1 MNRTENVIDTLK
13 RALNRT
19 VPIADPNY
27 IIGEEYSIE
36 EFHSWVDSIQNVENG
51 IIGAVVLGQVGNG
64 KTHFLRYMRRD
75 FIENKINFVG
85 IYVPDMFV
93 GGPLVNALNS
103 IYRSL
108 FVGSGNKSL
117 KDYLPCWK
125 AYINNPETK
134 VPEDIS
140 NELIRYLLACNNL
153 EEMELVL
160 DYFSN
165 KDLFP
170 DQLKYLRA
178 KFGAKKNFINNENDF
193 SQYIGDAL
201 EFIQL
206 ITKKTILLFFDEVDK
221 VYSSETN
228 TVTITRVGIK
238 ILSAYRSL
246 FDSLNRRT
254 ISGIITVGATPEAWD
269 VLSNQA
275 AFERRFK
282 DRTIILKVPKTREDS
297 IRFCISRLEE
307 INYTLQP
314 GDQSLIESL
323 INHIEENKLKTWA
336 DVISNVK
343 SSNGVKHPI
352 ESELN
357 PSQLIISVLKSSI
370 SPMTWHEIL
379 EENINLKDIYPKTA
393 PTSLLLRLEK
403 EGRIKINGTRPRTY
417 EMPSIKEDSRQ

>member
-1 MNRTENVIDTLK
+1 MSHTENVIDILK

-19 VPIADPNY
+19 VPITDPNY
-27 IIGEEYSIE
+27 IIGEDNSIAV
-36 EFHSWVDSIQNVENG
+36 FNSWVNNIQSGENG

-64 KTHFLRYMRRD
+64 KTHFLRYMRREY
-75 FIENKINFVG
+75 IEKKENYVG

-103 IYRSL
+103 IYKSL

-117 KDYLPCWK
+117 KDYLSDWK
-125 AYINNPETK
+125 EYTKNPEAK
-134 VPEDIS
+134 MPEEVP
-140 NELIRYLLACNNL
+140 NELIRYLLACDNS

-170 DQLKYLRA
+170 DQLKYLRT

-201 EFIQL
+201 QFIQ
-206 ITKKTILLFFDEVDK
+206 IVTSKSILLFFDEVDK

-228 TVTITRVGIK
+228 TVTITRVGTK

-246 FDSLNRRT
+246 FDSLNRRG
-254 ISGIITVGATPEAWD
+254 ISGAITVGATPEAWD
-269 VLSNQA
+269 VLSNQT

-282 DRTIILKVPKTREDS
+282 DRMIVLKVPKTKEDS
-297 IRFCISRLEE
+297 VHFCIDRLEE
-307 INYTLQP
+307 INYLLQP
-314 GDQSLIESL
+314 GDQALVESL
-323 INHIEENKLKTWA
+323 IDQIDENKLKTWA
-336 DVISNVK
+336 DVISNVR
-343 SSNGVKHPI
+343 SSNGTMRSVK
-352 ESELN
+352 SELD
-357 PSQLIISVLKSSI
+357 PAKLIVSVLKNTV

-379 EENINLKDIYPKTA
+379 EEDDNLKDIYPKTP
-393 PTSLLLRLEK
+393 PTSLLTKLEK
-403 EGRIKINGTRPRTY
+403 EGRIKINATRPRTY
-417 EMPSIKEDSRQ
+417 EIDEDNSNND

>member
-1 MNRTENVIDTLK
+1 MSENENVIDTLK

-19 VPIADPNY
+19 VPIADPSY
-27 IIGEEYSIE
+27 IIGEDYSID
-36 EFHSWVDSIQNVENG
+36 EFNSWVDNIQSFENG

-64 KTHFLRYMRRD
+64 KTHFLRYMRREY
-75 FIENKINFVG
+75 IEKFVG

-108 FVGSGNKSL
+108 FLGSGNESL
-117 KDYLPCWK
+117 KDYLIYWK
-125 AYINNPETK
+125 AYIDNAETK
-134 VPEDIS
+134 IPEEIP

-165 KDLFP
+165 KNLFP
-170 DQLKYLRA
+170 DQLKYLRT

-206 ITKKTILLFFDEVDK
+206 ITNKSILLFFDEVDK

-228 TVTITRVGIK
+228 TVTITRVGTK

-246 FDSLNRRT
+246 FDSLNRRG
-254 ISGIITVGATPEAWD
+254 ISGVITVGATPEAWD
-269 VLSNQA
+269 VLSNQT

-282 DRTIILKVPKTREDS
+282 DRTIVLKVPKTREDS
-297 IRFCISRLEE
+297 TRFCISRLEE
-307 INYTLQP
+307 INYKLQP
-314 GDQSLIESL
+314 GDQALIESL
-323 INHIEENKLKTWA
+323 INQIEENKLKTWA

-343 SSNGVKHPI
+343 SSNGVKDHVEN
-352 ESELN
+352 ESD
-357 PSQLIISVLKSSI
+357 PSQMIISVLKSSI

-379 EENINLKDIYPKTA
+379 EENDNLKDIYPKTA
-393 PTSLLLRLEK
+393 PISLLFRLEK
-403 EGRIKINGTRPRTY
+403 EGEIKINATKPRSY
-417 EMPSIKEDSRQ
+417 EIPSIKRVENNG